1 MEENNNM
8 TAERSLAI
16 ITEQIE
22 RSRRAVSKSTGQS
35 LYISGLCTMA
45 MAVIVPIVNLL
56 ILPDG
61 YATLGHLLWFTLP
74 FIIVFIIRNLYKNRE
89 HAPVSLVG
97 TLVGKT
103 WKTFGVFGLGFFIL
117 ANGWNY
123 ILSNSTNDTMAIVA
137 HHANLTPVIYLLM
150 GMAVAI
156 TGHILNSRWLVWFGI
171 IASLHHCESC
181 YCRVRLCL
189 RRHDAPCPLWC
200 ASFDCFAFQQ
210 HIALCIRL
218 CTCPLRPDAPR
229 SAAQKSEIAYVPAIR
244 PTAALRVATGHH
256 VAAHQ

>member
-1 MEENNNM
+1 
-8 TAERSLAI
+8 
-16 ITEQIE
+16 
-22 RSRRAVSKSTGQS
+22 
-35 LYISGLCTMA
+35 MA
-45 MAVIVPIVNLL
+45 MAIIVPIVNLL
-56 ILPDG
+56 ILPDD

-74 FIIVFIIRNLYKNRE
+74 FIILFIIRNLYKNRE

-171 IASLHHCESC
+171 IASLVIAVCDFAC
-181 YCRVRLCL
+181 VGTMLLARFG
-189 RRHDAPCPLWC
+189 APLSIVAHSNNILPCVSVFVL
-200 ASFDCFAFQQ
+200 AFFG
-210 HIALCIRL
+210 LML
-218 CTCPLRPDAPR
+218 PGLLLKN
-229 SAAQKSEIAYVPAIR
+229 QK
-244 PTAALRVATGHH
+244 
-256 VAAHQ
+256 

>member
-35 LYISGLCTMA
+35 LYISGLFTMA
-45 MAVIVPIVNLL
+45 MAIVVPIVNLL

-74 FIIVFIIRNLYKNRE
+74 FIIVFAIRAIYKNSE
-89 HAPVSLVG
+89 SAPVSLVG

-103 WKTFGVFGLGFFIL
+103 WQTFGVFGLGFFVL

-123 ILSNSTNDTMAIVA
+123 ILYHSTDDTMAIVA
-137 HHANLTPVIYLLM
+137 HHANLTPIIYLLM

-156 TGHILNSRWLVWFGI
+156 TGHILKSKWLVWFGI
-171 IASLHHCESC
+171 IASLTIAMCDYACVGEMLLA
-181 YCRVRLCL
+181 RAE
-189 RRHDAPCPLWC
+189 APLSIVAHSNSILPCVSVFVL
-200 ASFDCFAFQQ
+200 
-210 HIALCIRL
+210 ALFGL
-218 CTCPLRPDAPR
+218 TLPGLMLKN
-229 SAAQKSEIAYVPAIR
+229 QK
-244 PTAALRVATGHH
+244 
-256 VAAHQ
+256 

>member
-45 MAVIVPIVNLL
+45 MAIIVPIVNLL

-97 TLVGKT
+97 TLVGQT
-103 WKTFGVFGLGFFIL
+103 WKTFGVFGLGFFVL

-156 TGHILNSRWLVWFGI
+156 TGHILKSKWLVWFGI
-171 IASLHHCESC
+171 IAGLLVSVGD
-181 YCRVRLCL
+181 Y
-189 RRHDAPCPLWC
+189 
-200 ASFDCFAFQQ
+200 ASFGTMLLARMGASVMTVGQAQFLFPCMSVFLFALVGLMLPGLMLKKQQ
-210 HIALCIRL
+210 
-218 CTCPLRPDAPR
+218 
-229 SAAQKSEIAYVPAIR
+229 
-244 PTAALRVATGHH
+244 
-256 VAAHQ
+256 

>member
-1 MEENNNM
+1 MEEKNNM

-45 MAVIVPIVNLL
+45 MAIIVPIVNLL
-56 ILPDG
+56 ILPDD

-74 FIIVFIIRNLYKNRE
+74 FIILFIIRNLYKNRE

-171 IASLHHCESC
+171 IASLVIAVCDFAC
-181 YCRVRLCL
+181 VGTMLLARFG
-189 RRHDAPCPLWC
+189 APLSIVAHSNNILPCVSVFVL
-200 ASFDCFAFQQ
+200 AFFG
-210 HIALCIRL
+210 LML
-218 CTCPLRPDAPR
+218 PGLLLKN
-229 SAAQKSEIAYVPAIR
+229 QK
-244 PTAALRVATGHH
+244 
-256 VAAHQ
+256 